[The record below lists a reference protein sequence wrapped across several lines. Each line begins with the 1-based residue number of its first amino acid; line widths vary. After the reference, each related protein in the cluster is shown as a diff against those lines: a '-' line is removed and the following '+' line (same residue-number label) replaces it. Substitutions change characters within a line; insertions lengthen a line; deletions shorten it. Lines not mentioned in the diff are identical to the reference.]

1 MVIFPRES
9 EFPFVPIRLT
19 RLGIEQVWPSEIQFK
34 SLILLTYLVQALSE
48 PLWQWPSDAGQACWQ
63 KRKKPKV
70 FFPSQRPS
78 LLAGRCLSDAVMLN
92 SHMTVSKEWLPS
104 TGVPALD
111 EMLGGMGYPQ
121 KSSVLVVGPPGVGKE
136 ALGYLFA
143 QYGLQSGDFCL
154 YVTKLS
160 VAEIQQDQKAL
171 RMGGIGGKQAWI
183 AREGGQA
190 ELNIKDPR
198 GLLDEIKHL
207 LDENTGRKARVVM
220 DILSPLLMLN
230 PLETAYQLVGELL
243 AEIKKHDAVLLATLE
258 EGMHP
263 TTAYAAMQELFDGF
277 LEMSLY
283 RAGLRVLPLLRVGK
297 MRGTNPS
304 QGYYVFS
311 FTQAGM
317 SLQPAYGG
325 ELEPPTAIPQDGNPP
340 SGGPAPLPVVGGSEA
355 RAVFDYLAKSFMADY
370 TADRLAIQQSGWRS
384 RTTIAKATGSTKASL
399 YGEQGRF
406 GPTLKELI
414 SSGLVETRFFPGE
427 RGRGGE
433 IIKVRV
439 AYEKELVRRL
449 VNGAAGKRGA
459 VS

>member
-1 MVIFPRES
+1 
-9 EFPFVPIRLT
+9 
-19 RLGIEQVWPSEIQFK
+19 
-34 SLILLTYLVQALSE
+34 
-48 PLWQWPSDAGQACWQ
+48 
-63 KRKKPKV
+63 
-70 FFPSQRPS
+70 
-78 LLAGRCLSDAVMLN
+78 MLN
-92 SHMTVSKEWLPS
+92 SYTAVSMGRLPS

-111 EMLGGMGYPQ
+111 EMLGGVGYPQ
-121 KSSVLVVGPPGVGKE
+121 RSAILVVGPPGVGKE
-136 ALGYLFA
+136 AISYMFA
-143 QYGLQSGDFCL
+143 QSGLQSGDFCL

-160 VAEIQQDQKAL
+160 VDEILQDQRAL
-171 RMGGIGGKQAWI
+171 RMEGIGGTQAWI

-190 ELNIKDPR
+190 DLNIKDPQ
-198 GLLDEIKHL
+198 GLLNQVKHL
-207 LDENTGRKARVVM
+207 LDENVGRKARVVT

-263 TTAYAAMQELFDGF
+263 AQAYVAMQELFDGF

-283 RAGLRVLPLLRVGK
+283 RAGFRLLPLLRVGK
-297 MRGTNPS
+297 MRGANPS
-304 QGYYVFS
+304 QGYYVYS
-311 FTQAGM
+311 FTQTGM

-325 ELEPPTAIPQDGNPP
+325 ELEPSAAIPQGGNPP
-340 SGGPAPLPVVGGSEA
+340 SGRPAPLPIMGGIEA
-355 RAVFDYLAKSFMADY
+355 RTVFNYLAKSFMEDF
-370 TADRLAIQQSGWRS
+370 TANKLAIEQSGWRS
-384 RTTIAKATGSTKASL
+384 RTNIAKATGSTKASL

-439 AYEKELVRRL
+439 AYEKELVKRL
-449 VNGAAGKRGA
+449 VNGAAHERGA

>member
-1 MVIFPRES
+1 
-9 EFPFVPIRLT
+9 
-19 RLGIEQVWPSEIQFK
+19 
-34 SLILLTYLVQALSE
+34 
-48 PLWQWPSDAGQACWQ
+48 
-63 KRKKPKV
+63 
-70 FFPSQRPS
+70 
-78 LLAGRCLSDAVMLN
+78 MLN
-92 SHMTVSKEWLPS
+92 SCTTLSGNWLSS

-111 EMLGGMGYPQ
+111 KMLGGIGYPQ
-121 KSSVLVVGPPGVGKE
+121 KSAILVVGPPGVGKE
-136 ALGYLFA
+136 AISYLFA
-143 QYGLQSGDFCL
+143 QSGLQSGDFCL

-160 VAEIQQDQKAL
+160 VNEIQQDQRAL
-171 RMGGIGGKQAWI
+171 GMEGPGGTQAWI

-190 ELNIKDPR
+190 ELNFKDPQ
-198 GLLDEIKHL
+198 GLVDQIKHL
-207 LDENTGRKARVVM
+207 LDENSGKKARVVM

-230 PLETAYQLVGELL
+230 PLETAYQLVRELL

-263 TTAYAAMQELFDGF
+263 PTAYVAMQEIFDGF

-283 RAGLRVLPLLRVGK
+283 RAGFRVLPLLRVGK
-297 MRGTNPS
+297 MRGANPS

-325 ELEPPTAIPQDGNPP
+325 ELEPNAAIPQGGNPP
-340 SGGPAPLPVVGGSEA
+340 SGGPAPFPVVGGREA
-355 RAVFDYLAKSFMADY
+355 SAVFDYLAKSFIEDY
-370 TADRLAIQQSGWRS
+370 TANKLAIEQSGWRS
-384 RTTIAKATGSTKASL
+384 RTVIAKATGSSKASL

-406 GPTLKELI
+406 GPMLKELI

-433 IIKVRV
+433 IIRVRV
-439 AYEKELVRRL
+439 AYEKELVKRL
-449 VNGAAGKRGA
+449 ISGAAHERGV